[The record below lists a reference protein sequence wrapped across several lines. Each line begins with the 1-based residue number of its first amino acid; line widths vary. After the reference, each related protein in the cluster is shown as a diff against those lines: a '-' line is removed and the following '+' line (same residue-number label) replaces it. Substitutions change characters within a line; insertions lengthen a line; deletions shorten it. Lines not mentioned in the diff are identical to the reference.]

1 MLNRSDQ
8 EQLQLK
14 LDPGVIG
21 KPEPHLGKIDAYGN
35 YLITM
40 PTHHVVLDERNFF
53 SRYIWVDRFK
63 NEKEGRI
70 CAFCKLPALVFNRQ

>member
-1 MLNRSDQ
+1 MHLLNRADQ
-8 EQLQLK
+8 EK
-14 LDPGVIG
+14 LYEPPAEVIG

-35 YLITM
+35 YLISM
-40 PTHHVVLDERNFF
+40 PAHHVVLDDRNFF

-70 CAFCKLPALVFNRQ
+70 